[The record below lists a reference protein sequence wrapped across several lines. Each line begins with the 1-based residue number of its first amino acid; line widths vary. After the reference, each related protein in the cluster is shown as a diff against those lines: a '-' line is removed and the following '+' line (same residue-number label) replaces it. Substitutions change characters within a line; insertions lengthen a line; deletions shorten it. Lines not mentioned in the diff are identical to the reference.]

1 MSFFVFFLFASEK
14 IHSQQCSN
22 QKVEKIIIR
31 DELRHNNNNK
41 FVISALLSFEDTHE
55 KQSMNITL
63 NTVLK
68 INTIVGAAYASNVLL
83 GPAK

>member
-1 MSFFVFFLFASEK
+1 
-14 IHSQQCSN
+14 
-22 QKVEKIIIR
+22 
-31 DELRHNNNNK
+31 
-41 FVISALLSFEDTHE
+41 
-55 KQSMNITL
+55 MNITL